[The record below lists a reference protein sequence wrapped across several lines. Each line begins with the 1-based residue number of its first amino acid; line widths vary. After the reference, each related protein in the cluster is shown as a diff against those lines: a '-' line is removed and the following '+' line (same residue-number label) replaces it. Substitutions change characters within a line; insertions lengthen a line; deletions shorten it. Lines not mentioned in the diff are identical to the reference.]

1 MHFAWDDSRRAFHD
15 AAQWYVDTTRLVG
28 DRWEE
33 PGLGEWT
40 VRDLVGHTSR
50 SFVTVE
56 SYLAQP
62 ADSVALETPGDYV
75 RAARE
80 VARGREVAQRGRD
93 AAAALGDDPVA
104 AVAEIGAR
112 VRQLVDGCDGGEPV
126 TTIVGGMRLADYLPT
141 RTFELAVHTA
151 DLASALGEP
160 LDVPASAAGQA
171 LAIVADI
178 AVADGKAGLLLLQA
192 TGRGGLPEGFSVF

>member
-1 MHFAWDDSRRAFHD
+1 MHFDWDVSRRAFHH
-15 AAQWYVDTTRLVG
+15 AAEWYVATVGLVG

-33 PGLGEWT
+33 PGLGEWS

-56 SYLAQP
+56 TYLAQP
-62 ADSVALETPGDYV
+62 APTVELATATDYL

-93 AAAALGDDPVA
+93 AAAALGDDPVS
-104 AVAEIGAR
+104 AVADLGAR
-112 VRQLVDGCDGGEPV
+112 VRALVDGRTGDELV

-151 DLASALGEP
+151 DLAAALGEP
-160 LDVPASAAGQA
+160 LDVPSSSAAAA
-171 LAIVADI
+171 LAIVGDI
-178 AVADGKAGLLLLQA
+178 ALVDRTAGQLLLQA
-192 TGRGGLPEGFSVF
+192 TGRERPVGFSVL